1 MKTPPLFE
9 SVEDLVLHRPPLL
22 LLQSVSHWDVGHVEA
37 IADPVDSYLFA
48 DGEGKVPAWVGLEYM
63 AQAISAYAGIIARQN
78 GEEPSIGFLLG
89 TRRYDTHVDSFT
101 PGQQLRVNV
110 REVFR
115 DENNLVLFD
124 CDIHAGEDLLAS
136 AQVKAIQPKG
146 TIQVKPD
153 ESVKES

>member
-1 MKTPPLFE
+1 MNTSPLFE

-37 IADPVDSYLFA
+37 IAD
-48 DGEGKVPAWVGLEYM
+48 GEGKIPAWVGLEYM

-146 TIQVKPD
+146 TIQIKPD
-153 ESVKES
+153 ETVKEL

>member
-1 MKTPPLFE
+1 MTDRHRIALVAVALEEVRRRHPLAIG
-9 SVEDLVLHRPPLL
+9 LRHR
-22 LLQSVSHWDVGHVEA
+22 HHVEA

-48 DGEGKVPAWVGLEYM
+48 DGEGKIPAWVGLEYM

-146 TIQVKPD
+146 TIQIKPD
-153 ESVKES
+153 ETVKEL

>member
-1 MKTPPLFE
+1 MKTSPLFE

-22 LLQSVSHWDVGHVEA
+22 LLQSVSHWEVGHVEA

-101 PGQQLRVNV
+101 PGQRLRVNV
-110 REVFR
+110 REIFR

-136 AQVKAIQPKG
+136 AQVKAIQPKH

-153 ESVKES
+153 ETVREL